1 MDECAIELDSVTKTF
16 KFEKSGSLRN
26 KLLSKFSKSQNS
38 RLVALDNISLT
49 VPKGEVL
56 AIIGSNG
63 SGKSTLLRT
72 IAGIYQPDK
81 GNVTVNG
88 VLAPLLHI
96 GTGFH
101 KELNAKEN
109 IIMSGLLMGIEK
121 PEIES
126 KVNEIIR
133 YAELEEFSAMKL
145 KHYST
150 GMRARLAFSLSLI
163 IDPDI
168 LLVDEILSVGDRKFR
183 NKSYESFLS
192 FKEKGKTIL
201 LVTHNLGKKLRIADR
216 VVLMEKG
223 RISHI
228 GKPDDVVKHYGGK
241 IDDDE

>member
-1 MDECAIELDSVTKTF
+1 MDDYAIELDSVTKTF
-16 KFEKSGSLRN
+16 KFEKSSSLRN
-26 KLLSKFSKSQNS
+26 KLLNKFSKSQNS

-88 VLAPLLHI
+88 VLAPLLQI

-133 YAELEEFSAMKL
+133 YAELEEFSAMRL

-168 LLVDEILSVGDRKFR
+168 LLVDEILSVGDRNFR

-216 VVLMEKG
+216 VALMEKG

-241 IDDDE
+241 IGDE

>member
-1 MDECAIELDSVTKTF
+1 
-16 KFEKSGSLRN
+16 
-26 KLLSKFSKSQNS
+26 
-38 RLVALDNISLT
+38 
-49 VPKGEVL
+49 VL
-56 AIIGSNG
+56 AIIGRNG

-168 LLVDEILSVGDRKFR
+168 LLVDEILSVGDRNFR

>member
-16 KFEKSGSLRN
+16 KFEKSSSLRN
-26 KLLSKFSKSQNS
+26 KLLNKFSKSQNS

-133 YAELEEFSAMKL
+133 YSELEEFSAMKL

-150 GMRARLAFSLSLI
+150 GMRARLAFSLSLR

-168 LLVDEILSVGDRKFR
+168 LLVDEILSVGDRNFR

-228 GKPDDVVKHYGGK
+228 GKLDDVVKHYGGK
-241 IDDDE
+241 IDDE